1 MKKPPRFI
9 AYLMILTF
17 LLTINPLWPYSALA
31 ADPVVANIYI
41 ERTDNEIL
49 ETASGVIEI
58 DGQNL
63 RDAVI
68 RVRTTGGG
76 GSKVLGVEIG
86 TRVVN
91 LDGYVKFSIPG
102 DAMRSILWPDGLLIG
117 GNTIPVNDTNMAAIT
132 SVAPAVAFTVTDTI
146 TISGSNLD
154 RDTLTFGNGSLNC
167 NPDPPVR
174 TGSTIAITNIT
185 GDVGLHDVIFTR
197 IDATHPGGITGN
209 LTFRKLY
216 QNQFR
221 VVEELNIAGL
231 EMYPNIGQPK
241 KTKVY
246 FQAQDLGDYSAFF
259 LRNETDPYYK
269 ANMGTDPH
277 WTPQQ
282 PSQKGQLTVVVPD
295 LTPGTYH
302 VVLTNKMV
310 DPQPGVDLRSQITK
324 QMLVGDFIIVS
335 STNAAEVVAISPSSG
350 PTMNPTP
357 IEIVAYNI
365 EELNI
370 NGVTMVDANYNLALA
385 DAGTTLEI
393 NHGYGHYQPGVVN
406 KKVDVKR
413 TIKVTIGALAV
424 FQDVM
429 QQELVASNYDTL
441 SLRTGLVQ
449 DSDITSDPI
458 FDVSLDIKTTLTVVD
473 EITNIP
479 TGEKYVFT
487 EQPIKKDAFTYIKS
501 YDEPV
506 AAQVTPNKIQVIS
519 ATGGYAVKEDM
530 YIGISGSDFIVSK
543 YNDSI
548 TGEEIVHYPE
558 VILGGFDTGAGTGPG
573 LCFKREGKDPTIVQ
587 GWDQGNTTMHQIVG
601 AYYEVY
607 NGTTVVTGAEGNDT
621 GNRILIKIPAGLLV
635 DKATATTEL
644 VMANPKKGSSEY
656 GYRVKKADLI
666 QFVTL
671 APEKTPV
678 INSVTPNVIST
689 DGATGVRIDGYNFQ
703 PDVKL
708 YLEDTLLTCMRD
720 ASGKI
725 ITFNAPAWK
734 EGKTRILVMNGEGGS
749 DSAQIIYV
757 QSQTKP
763 TLSSLSPPA
772 GTINTL
778 VTLNGTVFLTP
789 DPTAVPWDLGI
800 YRLIGT
806 RVLFGDRDI
815 NEYYYKSGTN
825 DIDLKPYTSPAGQEI
840 LSASGSTASMASY
853 YYSVLLKT
861 AADKFYVLNYS
872 DSGKIKLTDGTL
884 EYEIYASGGALKARD
899 QSGGDWN
906 VTVTGSTVALDSTSG
921 GSDIDL
927 ILVTPYVFGT
937 DNVITGNRV
946 KVTDH
951 GRRIYAV
958 VPDLMTPGL
967 FDITVVNPDTNSA
980 TLKNA
985 FTFYRNPQ
993 RLPRVDNVDPN
1004 QGSVS
1009 GGYYI
1014 EISGANFEDNGTVK
1028 TRVFINSI
1036 EVAPADVKVGL
1047 DGTTLDVKVPAYP
1060 GDIKKDYGVDHK
1072 AVPVTILNPS
1082 DGGSIGIED
1091 AFTYVLPRSNPV
1103 IDRISKATGSAAG
1116 GDYIE
1121 ITGRDFRFYEPYD
1134 DANGNFQYDAGTD
1147 TYTDINGDAVWNDFS
1162 QWDNTA
1168 DPNVQAIPNYQKI
1181 LPKVYFGSQLAT
1193 IKNYGNGYLGVL
1205 TPAGT
1210 SGNVDVYIVNNDYGV
1225 SNKRTFSFI
1234 SSKPVISSVLPA
1246 TGRKQGA
1253 ELVEILGSGYVEST
1267 ISVLD
1272 PSGVSSNK
1280 NMTLVRFGSIDNLNG
1295 EDGTIVGGEMPI
1307 LQLPGNM
1314 NVSFSANLKTIDFTL
1329 VYGGV
1334 TYSQTFTN
1342 YDGSPCF
1349 FDMTELA
1356 DGTDAYPGCE
1366 FVKVY
1371 TKERRLIVERGYS
1384 PNVETES
1391 TGHLTVTTP
1400 TYYTVGQV
1408 GIKVVNP
1415 DGGTVSSNF
1424 EYRNPATN
1432 PAISNITRN
1441 GTDPVNKTVD
1451 GENLRIVE
1459 VNYKGG
1465 NIITITGTDFTANAT
1480 IQVGTLAQIPANN
1493 ISYTL
1498 PTTLSFIMPA
1508 IPEAAVGTA
1517 VTVIVTNEDGGVA
1530 RSDLPS
1536 AGLPIKVLIT
1546 KGETAPE
1553 VSNVTPAKGPAAG
1566 GTRVS
1571 IKGKD
1576 FRENML
1582 PDYPGS
1588 LKVYFGAQEATVVSV
1603 KYDEILAIS
1612 PVANPG
1618 DVEVKVENPDGES
1631 STVGKFSYVSSPTI
1645 TGITLTND
1653 NGDEVAVES
1662 ISVKGGQQLNITGTN
1677 FLEGCRVV
1685 FIPMIEKATDANASG
1700 VIYYV
1705 TSKTSNG
1712 GTSNELDPYILKS
1725 GTDGTAVTVV
1735 DSTHLTVK
1743 TPQGKLDATGI
1754 MVINSDQGASAINNL
1769 IKFGLPQLDTP
1780 LGVTAVL
1787 VRDQHYNTDRFIKV
1801 QWEAV
1806 NGATGYEIEVVKGS
1820 KSYNIGSS
1828 KYTSLVYDDLEP
1840 NTSYKFVVKAL
1851 GDFGSSKPSAES
1863 NWVTTGSTVGAPDR
1877 DGGLGEKT
1885 EITAKGSIAQVNVG
1899 RDGAAVDI
1907 DLTKGDLSAC
1917 REVQITVPAS
1927 VIYSSGQ
1934 SIKISGKEYSLEFE
1948 PGVFKNDFLAGS
1960 SYEGNAGVRFRVYP
1974 YAGSTG
1980 QEGGNNLSTIYCLE
1994 ASCFVGQ
2001 EVNQLDELTGSM
2013 KMKMRYDT
2021 AKAKLRH
2028 FTKMD
2033 ISWYEPYSGTWL
2045 PINGSGTSLVGH
2057 MGNYCVMGR
2066 R

>member
-9 AYLMILTF
+9 TYLMILTF
-17 LLTINPLWPYSALA
+17 LLTINPLWPHSALA
-31 ADPVVANIYI
+31 ADPVIDNIYI

-63 RDAVI
+63 KDAVI

-86 TRVVN
+86 TRLVN
-91 LDGYVKFSIPG
+91 LDNYIKFSLPG
-102 DAMRSILWPDGLLIG
+102 DDMRSILWSDGLVIG
-117 GNTIPVNDTNMAAIT
+117 GNTIAVDDSNMAAIT

-146 TISGSNLD
+146 TINGSNLD
-154 RDTLTFGNGSLNC
+154 KDTLTFGNGSLNGTV
-167 NPDPPVR
+167 NRDPDNLHD
-174 TGSTIAITNIT
+174 GAKITIAGIT

-197 IDATHPGGITGN
+197 ERTPAGVTN
-209 LTFRKLY
+209 KLTFRKLY

-221 VVEELNIAGL
+221 VVEKLDIAGL

-241 KTKVY
+241 KTTVY
-246 FQAQDLGDYSAFF
+246 FQAQDLGDYSVFF

-282 PSQKGQLTVVVPD
+282 PSQKGQLTVVVPE

-310 DPQPGVDLRSQITK
+310 DPQAGVDLRSQITK
-324 QMLVGDFIIVS
+324 QMPVGDFIIVS
-335 STNAAEVVAISPSSG
+335 STNAAEVVAISPASG

-357 IEIVAYNI
+357 IEVVAYNM

-370 NGVTMVDANYNLALA
+370 NGLNMVDAAYTLDLA
-385 DAGTTLEI
+385 DANTTLEI
-393 NHGYGHYQPGVVN
+393 EHGYGHYKPGEVN
-406 KKVDVKR
+406 KKVDVTR
-413 TIKVTIGALAV
+413 TIKVTVGALAV
-424 FQDVM
+424 FQDESK
-429 QQELVASNYDTL
+429 QKLVASNYDTL
-441 SLRTGLVQ
+441 SLNTGLVQ
-449 DSDITSDPI
+449 DSDIASDPV

-473 EITNIP
+473 EVTNVP

-487 EQPIKKDAFTYIKS
+487 EQPIKKDAFTFIKS

-506 AAQVTPNKIQVIS
+506 ATKVTPNKIQVES
-519 ATGGYAVKEDM
+519 AAGGYAVKEDM

-543 YNDSI
+543 YIDSA
-548 TGEEIVHYPE
+548 TGEEVVHYPE
-558 VILGGFDTGAGTGPG
+558 VILGGFDTGAGAGPG
-573 LCFKREGKDPTIVQ
+573 LCFRREGKDPTVVL
-587 GWDQGNTTMHQIVG
+587 GWDQANQTEHQISG

-607 NGTTVVTGAEGNDT
+607 NGTTVVTGAAGNDT
-621 GNRILIKIPAGLLV
+621 GNRILIKIPAGMLV
-635 DKATATTEL
+635 DKDTATTEL
-644 VMANPKKGSSEY
+644 VMANPKKNSSEY
-656 GYRVKKADLI
+656 GYRVKKSDLL
-666 QFVTL
+666 QFVVL
-671 APEKTPV
+671 AAEKTPV
-678 INSVTPNVIST
+678 INSVTPNIIST
-689 DGATGVRIDGYNFQ
+689 DGAKNVRIDGYNFQ
-703 PDVKL
+703 SDVKL
-708 YLEDTLLTCMRD
+708 YLEDTLLTCKRD

-725 ITFNAPAWK
+725 ITFDAPAWK

-763 TLSSLSPPA
+763 TLTSISPPA

-778 VTLNGTVFLTP
+778 VTLNGTVFMTP

-800 YRLIGT
+800 YRLIGS

-815 NEYYYKSGTN
+815 NDYYYKSGTN
-825 DIDLKPYTSPAGQEI
+825 DIDLKAYTSPAGKEI

-853 YYSVLLKT
+853 YYGVLLKT
-861 AADKFYVLNYS
+861 AADKFYVLNYN
-872 DSGKIKLTDGTL
+872 DLGEIILTDGTN
-884 EYEIYASGGALKARD
+884 EYEIYASSGALKAKD
-899 QSGGDWN
+899 QSGGNWDVA
-906 VTVTGSTVALDSTSG
+906 VTSSTVALTGTSTINLS
-921 GSDIDL
+921 
-927 ILVTPYVFGT
+927 LVTPYVFDT
-937 DNVITGNRV
+937 TSLEITGNRV

-951 GRRIYAV
+951 GKRIYAV
-958 VPDLMTPGL
+958 IPDLLTPGL
-967 FDITVVNPDTNSA
+967 FDVTVVNPDTNSA

-993 RLPRVDNVDPN
+993 RLPKVTSIDPN

-1014 EISGANFEDNGTVK
+1014 KITGANFEDNGTVK

-1036 EVAPADVKVGL
+1036 EVAAADVKVGL

-1060 GDIKKDYGVDHK
+1060 GDLKKEYGVDHK
-1072 AVPVTILNPS
+1072 AVPITILNPS
-1082 DGGSIGIED
+1082 DGGSIGLQD
-1091 AFTYVLPRSNPV
+1091 AFTYVLPRSNPI
-1103 IDRISKATGSAAG
+1103 IDNISKTTGSAAG
-1116 GDYIE
+1116 GEYIE
-1121 ITGRDFRFYEPYD
+1121 ITGRDFRFYEPYED
-1134 DANGNFQYDAGTD
+1134 GDGDFEYDAGETF
-1147 TYTDINGDAVWNDFS
+1147 TNVNGVTPAVWDDLS

-1168 DPNVQAIPNYQKI
+1168 DPNIQAITNYQKI

-1193 IKNYGNGYLGVL
+1193 VKNYGNGYLGVL
-1205 TPAGT
+1205 TPTGT
-1210 SGNVDVYIVNNDYGV
+1210 SGTVDVYIVNNDYGV
-1225 SNKRTFSFI
+1225 SNKKTFSFT
-1234 SSKPVISSVLPA
+1234 SSKPTISSILPA

-1253 ELVEILGSGYVEST
+1253 ELVEILGSGYVAST
-1267 ISVLD
+1267 ISLL
-1272 PSGVSSNK
+1272 GTTGASNK
-1280 NMTLVRFGSIDNLNG
+1280 NMTLVRFGSIDNLNS

-1307 LQLPGNM
+1307 LELPGNM
-1314 NVSFSANLKTIDFTL
+1314 TVSFSANSKTIDFTL

-1334 TYSQTFTN
+1334 TYSQTFNN

-1349 FDMTELA
+1349 FDMTEL
-1356 DGTDAYPGCE
+1356 TDSSGNFYPGCE
-1366 FVKVY
+1366 LVKVY
-1371 TKERRLIVERGYS
+1371 SKDRRLIVERGYA
-1384 PNVETES
+1384 PNVVTES
-1391 TGHLTVTTP
+1391 TGHLIVTTP

-1408 GIKVVNP
+1408 GLKVVNP
-1415 DGGTVSSNF
+1415 DGGTVSGKF
-1424 EYRNPATN
+1424 EYKNPATS
-1432 PAISNITRN
+1432 PTISDITRN
-1441 GTDPVNKTVD
+1441 GTEPVDKTVD
-1451 GENLRIVE
+1451 GENIRALE

-1465 NIITITGTDFTANAT
+1465 NTITITGTDFTANAT
-1480 IQVGTLAQIPANN
+1480 IQIGSLAQIKAKD
-1493 ISYTL
+1493 IVYTL

-1508 IPEAAVGTA
+1508 VPEAAVGTA
-1517 VTVIVTNEDGGVA
+1517 VTVVVTNEDGGVA

-1536 AGLPIKVLIT
+1536 SGLPIKMLIT

-1553 VSNVTPAKGPAAG
+1553 VSNVVPAKGPAAG

-1576 FRENML
+1576 FREDMS
-1582 PDYPGS
+1582 PDYPGE

-1603 KYDEILAIS
+1603 KYDEIIAVS
-1612 PVANPG
+1612 PAADPG
-1618 DVEVKVENPDGES
+1618 EVEVKVENPDGES
-1631 STVGKFSYVSSPTI
+1631 STVGKFTYVSSPTI

-1653 NGDEVAVES
+1653 NGDEVAAES

-1677 FLEGCRVV
+1677 FMEGCRVV
-1685 FIPMIEKATDANASG
+1685 FIPVIEKTTDATASG
-1700 VIYYV
+1700 VVYYV

-1712 GTSNELDPYILKS
+1712 GTSNELDPYVLKS
-1725 GTDGTAVTVV
+1725 GTDGTEVTVV

-1754 MVINSDQGASAINNL
+1754 MIVNEDQGASTINND
-1769 IKFGLPQLDTP
+1769 IKFGLPQLDAP

-1787 VRDQHYNTDRFIKV
+1787 VRDEHYDTDRFIKV

-1806 NGATGYEIEVVKGS
+1806 TGATGYEIYVVSGS
-1820 KSYNIGSS
+1820 QTKTIGSS

-1863 NWVTTGSTVGAPDR
+1863 NWIYTGSTVGAPDR

-1899 RDGAAVDI
+1899 SDRAIVDI
-1907 DLTKGDLSAC
+1907 DLTKGELASC
-1917 REVQITVPAS
+1917 REVQITIPAS

-1934 SIKISGKEYSLEFE
+1934 TIKISGKEYDLEFE
-1948 PGVFKNDFLAGS
+1948 PGVFQNDFLVDS
-1960 SYEGNAGVRFRVYP
+1960 RNEGNAGIRFRVYP
-1974 YAGSTG
+1974 YVGSAG
-1980 QEGGNNLSTIYCLE
+1980 QEGGNSLSTIYCLE
-1994 ASCFVGQ
+1994 ANCFVGQ
-2001 EVNQLDELTGSM
+2001 EANELDELSGSM
-2013 KMKMRYDT
+2013 RIKMRYDT

-2033 ISWYEPYSGTWL
+2033 LCWYEPNNGTWL
-2045 PINGSGTSLVGH
+2045 SINSSGTGFVGH

>member
-31 ADPVVANIYI
+31 ADPIIDNIYI

-63 RDAVI
+63 KDVVV

-91 LDGYVKFSIPG
+91 ENTYIKFSLPG
-102 DAMRSILWPDGLLIG
+102 DDMRSILWSDGLVIG
-117 GNTIPVNDTNMAAIT
+117 GNTVPVDDTDMAAIT
-132 SVAPAVAFTVTDTI
+132 SVVPPVAYTVTDTI
-146 TISGSNLD
+146 TINGSSLD
-154 RDTLTFGNGSLNC
+154 NDTLTFGNGSLNGTVTRSL
-167 NPDPPVR
+167 DG
-174 TGSTIAITNIT
+174 TKITIAGIT

-197 IDATHPGGITGN
+197 EDSTSHPGGITGA

-221 VVEELNIAGL
+221 VVEKLQIADL
-231 EMYPNIGQPK
+231 EMYPNVGQPK
-241 KTKVY
+241 KTTVY
-246 FQAQDLGDYSAFF
+246 FQAPGLGEYSVFF
-259 LRNETDPYYK
+259 LRNESDPYYA
-269 ANMGTDPH
+269 ANMGTNYNYVDNVLPLD
-277 WTPQQ
+277 
-282 PSQKGQLTVVVPD
+282 SLITVKVPD
-295 LTPGTYH
+295 LTPGTYR
-302 VVLTNKMV
+302 VVLTNKM
-310 DPQPGVDLRSQITK
+310 DNPPSGVDLRSQITK

-335 STNAAEVVAISPSSG
+335 STNAAEVITVSPTSG
-350 PTMNPTP
+350 PTMTATP
-357 IEIVAYNI
+357 MEIIAYNI

-370 NGVTMVDANYNLALA
+370 NSLTMDDAAYSLSLSDAN
-385 DAGTTLEI
+385 TLCI
-393 NHGYGHYQPGVVN
+393 SHGQGEYQPGSVA
-406 KKVDVKR
+406 KRVDVVR
-413 TIKVTIGALAV
+413 TVKATVGALAV
-424 FQDVM
+424 FQDVTE
-429 QQELVASNYDTL
+429 QQLVSNNYDTL
-441 SLRTGLVQ
+441 SIYTGLVQ
-449 DSDITSDPI
+449 DSDITSSPV
-458 FDVSLDIKTTLTVVD
+458 FDVILDIQTTLTVLD
-473 EITNIP
+473 GSGNP
-479 TGEKYVFT
+479 TSEKYVFT
-487 EQPIKKDAFTYIKS
+487 EQPIKEDAFTFIKS
-501 YDEPV
+501 YVEPLPT
-506 AAQVTPNKIQVIS
+506 AVTPNKIQVIS

-530 YIGISGSDFIVSK
+530 YIGISGSNFIVSK
-543 YNDSI
+543 YIDSM
-548 TGEEIVHYPE
+548 TGEEKVHYPE

-573 LCFKREGKDPTIVQ
+573 LCFRREGKDPTVVL
-587 GWDQGNTTMHQIVG
+587 GWDQANKTEHSIDG

-607 NGTTVVTGAEGNDT
+607 NGTTVVTGAAGNDT
-621 GNRILIKIPAGLLV
+621 GNRILIKIPAGMLV

-644 VMANPKKGSSEY
+644 IMANPKKNSSEY
-656 GYRVKKADLI
+656 GYRVKKPDMI
-666 QFVTL
+666 QFVVL

-678 INSVTPNVIST
+678 INSVTPNIIST
-689 DGATGVRIDGYNFQ
+689 DGAKGVRIDGYNFQ

-708 YLEDTLLTCMRD
+708 YLEDTLLSCKRD

-725 ITFNAPAWK
+725 ITFDAPAWK

-749 DSAQIIYV
+749 DSAQLIYV

-763 TLSSLSPPA
+763 TLTGISPPA

-778 VTLNGTVFLTP
+778 VTLNGSVFMTP

-815 NEYYYKSGTN
+815 NDYFYKSGTN
-825 DIDLKPYTSPAGQEI
+825 DIDLKAYTSPVGKEI
-840 LSASGSTASMASY
+840 LSASNSTAYMASY

-861 AADKFYVLNYS
+861 AADKFYVLNYNDQGRIILS
-872 DSGKIKLTDGTL
+872 DGTID
-884 EYEIYASGGALKARD
+884 YEIYASNGDLKARD
-899 QSGGDWN
+899 QSGGTWD
-906 VTVTGSTVALDSTSG
+906 VTVTTSTVFLDSTSG
-921 GSDIDL
+921 GSDINL
-927 ILVTPYVFGT
+927 TLVTPYVFDA
-937 DNVITGNRV
+937 DNNITGNRV

-951 GRRIYAV
+951 GKRIYAI
-958 VPDLMTPGL
+958 VPDLLTPGL
-967 FDITVVNPDTNSA
+967 FDVTVVNPDTNSA

-993 RLPRVDNVDPN
+993 RLPKVTSIDPS

-1014 EISGANFEDNGTVK
+1014 RITGENYEDNGTVK

-1036 EVAPADVKVGL
+1036 EVAAADVKVGL

-1060 GDIKKDYGVDHK
+1060 GDLKKDYGVDHK

-1082 DGGSIGIED
+1082 DGGSIGLQD
-1091 AFTYVLPRSNPV
+1091 AFTYVLPRSNPI
-1103 IDRISKATGSAAG
+1103 IDKISKTTGSAAG
-1116 GDYIE
+1116 GEYIE
-1121 ITGRDFRFYEPYD
+1121 ITGRDFRFYEPFEDGDGDFEFD
-1134 DANGNFQYDAGTD
+1134 DGED
-1147 TYTDINGDAVWNDFS
+1147 YTDLNADGKWTDLRLY
-1162 QWDNTA
+1162 DNTA
-1168 DPNVQAIPNYQKI
+1168 ALEAAGIGYAKVM
-1181 LPKVYFGSQLAT
+1181 PKVYFGSQLAT

-1205 TPAGT
+1205 TPTGTAGT
-1210 SGNVDVYIVNNDYGV
+1210 VDVYIVNNDYGV
-1225 SNKRTFSFI
+1225 SNKKTFSFI
-1234 SSKPVISSVLPA
+1234 SSKPAISSILPA

-1267 ISVLD
+1267 INVLH
-1272 PSGVSSNK
+1272 PAGTISSE
-1280 NMTLVRFGSIDNLNG
+1280 NMTLVRFGSIDNLNS
-1295 EDGTIVGGEMPI
+1295 EDGTIVGGEMPN
-1307 LQLPGNM
+1307 LELPGNM
-1314 NVSFSANLKTIDFTL
+1314 TVSFSANSKTIDFTL

-1334 TYSQTFTN
+1334 TYSQTFNN

-1349 FDMTELA
+1349 FDMTELT
-1356 DGTDAYPGCE
+1356 DGSGNAYPGCE
-1366 FVKVY
+1366 LVKAY
-1371 TKERRLIVERGYS
+1371 SKDRRLIVERGYA
-1384 PNVETES
+1384 PNVKTENA
-1391 TGHLTVTTP
+1391 GHLTVTTP
-1400 TYYTVGQV
+1400 TYYAVGQV
-1408 GIKVVNP
+1408 GLKVVNP
-1415 DGGTVSSNF
+1415 DGGTAAGKF
-1424 EYRNPATN
+1424 EYKNPATS
-1432 PAISNITRN
+1432 PTISNITRN
-1441 GTDPVNKTVD
+1441 GTDPVEKTVD
-1451 GENLRIVE
+1451 GENIRVVE

-1465 NIITITGTDFTANAT
+1465 NTITITGTDFTANAT
-1480 IQVGTLAQIPANN
+1480 IQIGSLAQIKPQD
-1493 ISYTL
+1493 ITYTL

-1508 IPEAAVGTA
+1508 VSEAAVGTA

-1536 AGLPIKVLIT
+1536 SGLPIKMLIT

-1566 GTRVS
+1566 GTRVL

-1576 FRENML
+1576 FRENMA
-1582 PDYPGS
+1582 PDFPGR
-1588 LKVYFGAQEATVVSV
+1588 LKVYFGAKEAAVVSI
-1603 KYDEILAIS
+1603 KYDEVIAVS
-1612 PVANPG
+1612 PAADPG
-1618 DVEVKVENPDGES
+1618 EVEVKVENPDGES
-1631 STVGKFSYVSSPTI
+1631 STVGKFTYVSSPTI

-1653 NGDEVAVES
+1653 NGDEVAADT

-1677 FLEGCRVV
+1677 FMEGCRVV
-1685 FIPMIEKATDANASG
+1685 FIPVIEKATDAAASG

-1712 GTSNELDPYILKS
+1712 GASSELDPYVLKS
-1725 GTDGTAVTVV
+1725 GTDGTSVTVV

-1754 MVINSDQGASAINNL
+1754 MVINPDQGASPIDNS
-1769 IKFGLPQLDTP
+1769 IQFGLPQLDAP

-1787 VRDQHYNTDRFIKV
+1787 VRDEHYNTDRFIKV
-1801 QWEAV
+1801 QWEPVA
-1806 NGATGYEIEVVKGS
+1806 GATGYEIEVVIGS
-1820 KSYNIGSS
+1820 KTYNIGSS

-1863 NWVTTGSTVGAPDR
+1863 NWVHTGSTVGAPDR

-1885 EITAKGSIAQVNVG
+1885 EITARGSIALVNVG
-1899 RDGAAVDI
+1899 SDGAAVDI
-1907 DLTKGDLSAC
+1907 DLTRGELAAC
-1917 REVQITVPAS
+1917 REVQVTIPAP
-1927 VIYSSGQ
+1927 VIYGSGQ
-1934 SIKISGKEYSLEFE
+1934 TIKISGKEYNLEFE
-1948 PGVFKNDFLAGS
+1948 PGVFRNEFLAGS
-1960 SYEGNAGVRFRVYP
+1960 SNENNAGIRFKVYP

-1980 QEGGNNLSTIYCLE
+1980 QESGNNLSTIYCLE

-2001 EVNQLDELTGSM
+2001 EVNEMNELNGSM
-2013 KMKMRYDT
+2013 RIKMRYDT

-2033 ISWYEPYSGTWL
+2033 ICWYEPYSGSWM
-2045 PINGSGTSLVGH
+2045 PVNGSGASLVGH

>member
-1 MKKPPRFI
+1 MKKPPRYI
-9 AYLMILTF
+9 AYLMIFTF
-17 LLTINPLWPYSALA
+17 FLTINPLWPYSALA
-31 ADPVVANIYI
+31 ADPVVDNIYI
-41 ERTDNEIL
+41 ERTDDEIL

-63 RDAVI
+63 KDAVV

-91 LDGYVKFSIPG
+91 LDNYIKFSLPG
-102 DAMRSILWPDGLLIG
+102 DDMRSILWPDGLVIG
-117 GNTIPVNDTNMAAIT
+117 GHTIPVNDTNMAAIT

-146 TISGSNLD
+146 TINGSNLD
-154 RDTLTFGNGSLNC
+154 QDTLTFGNGSLNC

-174 TGSTIAITNIT
+174 TDDKITITNIT

-197 IDATHPGGITGN
+197 VDSTSHPGGITGS
-209 LTFRKLY
+209 LIFRKLY

-221 VVEELNIAGL
+221 VVEELNISGL

-241 KTKVY
+241 KTTVY
-246 FQAQDLGDYSAFF
+246 FKAQDLGDYSVFF
-259 LRNETDPYYK
+259 LRNESDPYYK

-282 PSQKGQLTVVVPD
+282 PNEKGQLTVVVPD

-310 DPQPGVDLRSQITK
+310 NPPSGIDLRSQITK

-335 STNAAEVVAISPSSG
+335 STNAAEIVTISPASG
-350 PTMNPTP
+350 PTMTATP
-357 IEIVAYNI
+357 IEIVAYNM
-365 EELNI
+365 EELNV
-370 NGVTMVDANYNLALA
+370 NGLTMEDAAYALALA
-385 DAGTTLEI
+385 DANTTLAI
-393 NHGYGHYQPGVVN
+393 QHGYGHYKPGTVN
-406 KKVDVKR
+406 KKVDVTR

-424 FQDVM
+424 FQDVNK
-429 QQELVASNYDTL
+429 QDLVTSNYDTL
-441 SLRTGLVQ
+441 SLYTGLVQ
-449 DSDITSDPI
+449 DSDITSDPV

-473 EITNIP
+473 EITNLP

-487 EQPIKKDAFTYIKS
+487 EQPVKKDAFTFIKS

-506 AAQVTPNKIQVIS
+506 ATKVTPNKIQVIS
-519 ATGGYAVKEDM
+519 AAGGYAVKEDM
-530 YIGISGSDFIVSK
+530 YIGISGSDFTVSK
-543 YNDSI
+543 YIDSA
-548 TGEEIVHYPE
+548 TGEEVVHYPE

-573 LCFKREGKDPTIVQ
+573 LCFRREGKDPTVVL
-587 GWDQGNTTMHQIVG
+587 GWDQSNKTEHLING
-601 AYYEVY
+601 AFYEVY

-621 GNRILIKIPAGLLV
+621 GNRILIKIPAGMLI

-644 VMANPKKGSSEY
+644 VMANPKKSSSEY
-656 GYRVKKADLI
+656 GYRVKKSDLI
-666 QFVTL
+666 QFVVL

-678 INSVTPNVIST
+678 INSVTPNIIST
-689 DGATGVRIDGYNFQ
+689 DGAKGVRIDGYNFQ

-708 YLEDTLLTCMRD
+708 YLEDTLLTCKRD

-725 ITFNAPAWK
+725 ITFDAPAWK
-734 EGKTRILVMNGEGGS
+734 EGKTRILVMNGEGGT
-749 DSAQIIYV
+749 DSAQIIFV

-763 TLSSLSPPA
+763 TLTSISPPA

-778 VTLNGTVFLTP
+778 VTLNGTVFMTP
-789 DPTAVPWDLGI
+789 DPTAVPWDMGI

-815 NEYYYKSGTN
+815 NDYYYKSGTN
-825 DIDLKPYTSPAGQEI
+825 DIDLKAYTSPAGQEI

-861 AADKFYVLNYS
+861 AADKFYVLNYN
-872 DSGKIKLTDGTL
+872 DQGKIILSDGTL
-884 EYEIYASGGALKARD
+884 EYEIYASGGALQAKD
-899 QSGGDWN
+899 QSGGIWA
-906 VTVTGSTVALDSTSG
+906 VAVTGSTVTLTGAST
-921 GSDIDL
+921 INL
-927 ILVTPYVFGT
+927 ALVTPYVFDSST
-937 DNVITGNRV
+937 QEITGNRV
-946 KVTDH
+946 QVTDH

-958 VPDLMTPGL
+958 VPDLLTPGL

-980 TLKNA
+980 TLKSA

-993 RLPRVDNVDPN
+993 RLPKVTSIDPN

-1014 EISGANFEDNGTVK
+1014 KITGENFEDNGTIK

-1036 EVAPADVKVGL
+1036 EVAAADVKVGL

-1060 GDIKKDYGVDHK
+1060 GDLKKDYGVDHK
-1072 AVPVTILNPS
+1072 AVPITILNPS
-1082 DGGSIGIED
+1082 DGGSIGLQD
-1091 AFTYVLPRSNPV
+1091 AFTYVLPRSNPI
-1103 IDRISKATGSAAG
+1103 IDNISKTAGSAAG
-1116 GDYIE
+1116 GEYIE
-1121 ITGRDFRFYEPYD
+1121 ITGRDFRFYEPFE
-1134 DANGNFQYDAGTD
+1134 DADGDFEYDAAE
-1147 TYTDINGDAVWNDFS
+1147 TYTNINGDALWNDLS

-1168 DPNVQAIPNYQKI
+1168 DPNVQAISNYQKI
-1181 LPKVYFGSQLAT
+1181 LPRVYFGSQLAT

-1205 TPAGT
+1205 TPVGASGT
-1210 SGNVDVYIVNNDYGV
+1210 VDVYIVNNDYGV
-1225 SNKRTFSFI
+1225 SNKKTFSFT
-1234 SSKPVISSVLPA
+1234 SSKPTITSILPA

-1267 ISVLD
+1267 INLLD
-1272 PSGVSSNK
+1272 TTGASSK
-1280 NMTLVRFGSIDNLNG
+1280 SMTLVRFGSIDNLNS

-1307 LQLPGNM
+1307 LELPGNLT
-1314 NVSFSANLKTIDFTL
+1314 VSFSANSKTIDFTL

-1334 TYSQTFTN
+1334 TYNQTFN
-1342 YDGSPCF
+1342 NFDGSPCF
-1349 FDMTELA
+1349 FDMTELV
-1356 DGTDAYPGCE
+1356 DSSGNAYPGCE
-1366 FVKVY
+1366 LVKVY
-1371 TKERRLIVERGYS
+1371 SKDRRLIVERGYA
-1384 PNVETES
+1384 PNVATES

-1408 GIKVVNP
+1408 GLKVVNP
-1415 DGGTVSSNF
+1415 DGGKVSGKF
-1424 EYRNPATN
+1424 EYKNPGTN
-1432 PAISNITRN
+1432 PTISNITRN
-1441 GTDPVNKTVD
+1441 GTDPVNKTMD
-1451 GENLRIVE
+1451 GENLRVVE

-1480 IQVGTLAQIPANN
+1480 IQVGSLAQIAAKD
-1493 ISYTL
+1493 ISSTL

-1508 IPEAAVGTA
+1508 VSEAAVGTA
-1517 VTVIVTNEDGGVA
+1517 ITVIVTNEDGAVA

-1536 AGLPIKVLIT
+1536 SGLPIKLLIT

-1553 VSNVTPAKGPAAG
+1553 VSNIIPAKGPAAG

-1576 FRENML
+1576 FREDMS
-1582 PDYPGS
+1582 PDYPGE
-1588 LKVYFGAQEATVVSV
+1588 LKVYFGAKEATIVSA
-1603 KYDEILAIS
+1603 KYDEIIALS
-1612 PVANPG
+1612 PAADPG
-1618 DVEVKVENPDGES
+1618 EVDVKVENPDGES
-1631 STVGKFSYVSSPTI
+1631 STVGKFTYISSPTI

-1653 NGDEVAVES
+1653 SGAEVAADL

-1677 FLEGCRVV
+1677 FMEGCRVV
-1685 FIPMIEKATDANASG
+1685 FIPVIEKTSDASASG

-1712 GTSNELDPYILKS
+1712 GASSELDPYVLKS
-1725 GTDGTAVTVV
+1725 GTDGSSVTVV

-1754 MVINSDQGASAINNL
+1754 MVINPDKGASAINNN
-1769 IKFGLPQLDTP
+1769 IKFGLPQLDAP

-1787 VRDQHYNTDRFIKV
+1787 VRDEHYNTDRFIKV
-1801 QWEAV
+1801 QWEKV
-1806 NGATGYEIEVVKGS
+1806 TGATGYEIEVVIGS
-1820 KSYNIGSS
+1820 KTYNIGTS

-1840 NTSYKFVVKAL
+1840 NTSYKFVVKAQ
-1851 GDFGSSKPSAES
+1851 GDFGSSRPSAES
-1863 NWVTTGSTVGAPDR
+1863 NWVYTGSTVGAPDR

-1885 EITAKGSIAQVNVG
+1885 EITAKGSVALVNVG
-1899 RDGAAVDI
+1899 SDGAAVNI
-1907 DLTKGDLSAC
+1907 DLTKGELAAC
-1917 REVQITVPAS
+1917 REVQVTIPAS
-1927 VIYSSGQ
+1927 VIYGSGQ
-1934 SIKISGKEYSLEFE
+1934 TIKISSKEYNLEFE
-1948 PGVFKNDFLAGS
+1948 PGVFKNELLADS
-1960 SYEGNAGVRFRVYP
+1960 SNENNAGVRFKVYP
-1974 YAGSTG
+1974 YTGSAG
-1980 QEGGNNLSTIYCLE
+1980 QQGGNNLSTIYCLQ

-2001 EVNQLDELTGSM
+2001 EADELDELTGNM
-2013 KMKMRYDT
+2013 RIKMRYDT

-2033 ISWYEPYSGTWL
+2033 ICWYEPYSGNWL
-2045 PINGSGTSLVGH
+2045 PVNGTGTSLVGH